1 MSRKWIAG
9 VAALVVVGAGAGAA
23 AIVIADDEA
32 GVEHAGAPATTTLQV
47 HVRGSGGATAAGVR
61 AHASGKT
68 KITYPQTGVETVAE
82 GGQST
87 QVDITKCPKKSKVL
101 NGSFRTSKFGVIG
114 AESYPVGKRAWHI
127 TLDDANLPTD
137 APNVDGYDVQFGL
150 VCAKS
155 GK

>member
-1 MSRKWIAG
+1 MSTKWIAG
-9 VAALVVVGAGAGAA
+9 VAALVVVGAGGAA
-23 AIVIADDEA
+23 AIVIADDQA
-32 GVEHAGAPATTTLQV
+32 AVEHAGAPATTTL
-47 HVRGSGGATAAGVR
+47 HVRVGGSGAATAAGVP

-87 QVDITKCPKKSKVL
+87 QVDITKCPKKAKVL
-101 NGSFRTSKFGVIG
+101 NGSFRTEKFGVIS

-127 TLDDANLPTD
+127 TLDDANIGGP
-137 APNVDGYDVQFGL
+137 DGYDVQFGL

>member
-9 VAALVVVGAGAGAA
+9 VVALVVVGAGAGTA

-68 KITYPQTGVETVAE
+68 KITYPQTGVETAVSGE
-82 GGQST
+82 ST

-101 NGSFRTSKFGVIG
+101 NGSFRTSKFGVIS

-127 TLDDANLPTD
+127 TLDDAEISGTD
-137 APNVDGYDVQFGL
+137 DYDVQFGL

>member
-9 VAALVVVGAGAGAA
+9 VAALVIVGAGGAA
-23 AIVIADDEA
+23 AIVIADDQA
-32 GVEHAGAPATTTLQV
+32 GVEHAGAPATTTLN
-47 HVRGSGGATAAGVR
+47 VRVGGSGGATAAGVP

-68 KITYPQTGVETVAE
+68 KITYPQTGAQTLTE
-82 GGQST
+82 GESS

-114 AESYPVGKRAWHI
+114 AESYPLGKRGWHI
-127 TLDDANLPTD
+127 TLDDPGLGTPGDYQA
-137 APNVDGYDVQFGL
+137 QFGL

>member
-9 VAALVVVGAGAGAA
+9 VAAMVVVGAGGAA

-32 GVEHAGAPATTTLQV
+32 GIEHAGAPATTAL
-47 HVRGSGGATAAGVR
+47 HVRVGQAGGATAAGVP
-61 AHASGKT
+61 AHASAKT
-68 KITYPQTGVETVAE
+68 KITYPQTGVETVPT

-87 QVDITKCPKKSKVL
+87 QIDITKCPKKSKVL
-101 NGSFRTSKFGVIG
+101 NGSFRTEKFGVIS

-127 TLDDANLPTD
+127 TLDDANIGGT
-137 APNVDGYDVQFGL
+137 AGYDVQFGL